1 MIKTMKK
8 AIFILGMAFSFFALN
23 SCERDITTL
32 NVDPKHPST
41 LPAQTFF
48 ASSQY
53 NLIER
58 MITPSVNSNIARLFT
73 QQWTQ
78 TTYTDES
85 NYDFVTRQINTNH
98 WNYMYNDVLYGFKLT
113 AEKLETE
120 VDKDLDVT
128 VNKRAT
134 TEIMAVYAWANL
146 VDTYNNVPYSEA
158 LKPAGSETIV
168 QPKYDD
174 AKTIYIDLLKRLDA
188 AIASINQTK
197 SGFNSD
203 LIYGGNM
210 KKWYKFANA
219 LKLRLGINL
228 ADVDASLSKTTV
240 ESAYSK
246 VFTSNADNATVQFPG
261 GQYSNPVYLEL
272 NGRTDY
278 VGSDVLINS
287 LKAKNDP
294 RISVYFEPTAS
305 GAFVGGT
312 YGSNSNYAANSH
324 VNETYINNPNAI
336 GDLFDYAEVCFMLA
350 EAAQRGYSVGGSA
363 ATWYDKGVLASMDY
377 WHVSTAEAATYLAA
391 NPYNAASW
399 KQSIGE
405 QAWLAM
411 YNRGYE
417 AWTFSRRLDFPKF
430 VNPVGSD
437 TKGVPTRMTY
447 PAPEQSLNK
456 VNYEAAA
463 ATLAGGDD
471 ATSKVFWDKF

>member
-1 MIKTMKK
+1 MKK
-8 AIFILGMAFSFFALN
+8 AIFILGMAFSFVALN
-23 SCERDITTL
+23 SCESDITTL

-53 NLIER
+53 NLINR
-58 MITPSVNSNIARLFT
+58 MVTPSVNSNISRLFT
-73 QQWTQ
+73 QQWSQ

-98 WNYMYNDVLYGFKLT
+98 WNLMYNDVLYGLKLT
-113 AEKLETE
+113 AEKLQTE
-120 VDKDLDVT
+120 LDKDLDVT

-134 TEIMAVYAWANL
+134 TEIMAIYAWSNL

-158 LKPAGSETIV
+158 LKPTGEGAVV

-174 AKTIYIDLLKRLDA
+174 AKTIYVDLIKRLDA
-188 AIASINQTK
+188 AIASIKTTK
-197 SGFNSD
+197 SGFSSD
-203 LIYGGNM
+203 LVYGGDM
-210 KKWYKFANA
+210 VHWKKFANS

-228 ADVDASLSKTTV
+228 ADVDPALAKSTV
-240 ESAYSK
+240 ESAYAGA
-246 VFTSNADNATVQFPG
+246 FTSNNDNAEIAFPG
-261 GQYSNPVYLEL
+261 GQFANPIYLEL

-278 VGSDVLINS
+278 VGSNVLINA
-287 LKAKNDP
+287 LNAKNDP
-294 RISVYFEPTAS
+294 RISSFFEPTT
-305 GAFVGGT
+305 GGTYVGGT
-312 YGSNSNYAANSH
+312 YGANSNYAANSH
-324 VNETYINNPNAI
+324 VNETYVNNPNSK
-336 GDLFDYAEVCFMLA
+336 GDILDYAEVCFILA
-350 EAAQRGYSVGGSA
+350 EAAQRGFSVGGTA
-363 ATWYDKGVLASMDY
+363 AAWYDKGVLASMEY
-377 WHVSTAEAATYLAA
+377 WHVAPAAAATYLAA
-391 NPYNAASW
+391 NPYDAANW
-399 KQSIGE
+399 KSSIGT
-405 QAWLAM
+405 QAWFAM

-463 ATLAGGDD
+463 ATLTGGDD